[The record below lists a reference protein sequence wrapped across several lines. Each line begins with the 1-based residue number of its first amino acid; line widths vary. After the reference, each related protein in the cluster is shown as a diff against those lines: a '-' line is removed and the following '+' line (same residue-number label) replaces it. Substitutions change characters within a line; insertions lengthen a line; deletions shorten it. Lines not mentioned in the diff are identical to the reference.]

1 MEDQNVDGNVD
12 SKGWAPQILTRSKDF
27 IWNWAGGSLR
37 CMLAKK
43 LTELYWCLEILSEI
57 ELKSNGLHCLLE
69 EISEQH
75 NIQAVALLLL
85 TAFTQIYSETA
96 ERTEKIFKKHSFA
109 RTLNV
114 IIVTD
119 RMGKQGQTKQK

>member
-1 MEDQNVDGNVD
+1 MEDENVDGNVN
-12 SKGWAPQILTRSKDF
+12 SKGWAPQILNRNKDF

-43 LTELYWCLEILSEI
+43 LAEFYWCLKILSET
-57 ELKSNGLHCLLE
+57 ELKSNGLHCLLD

-85 TAFTQIYSETA
+85 TAFTQIYSETV
-96 ERTEKIFKKHSFA
+96 ERTKKYEKHSFA
-109 RTLNV
+109 RTLDV
-114 IIVTD
+114 VIVTD
-119 RMGKQGQTKQK
+119 RMDKQGQTKQK